1 MLLPLLVTMC
11 WSLFGLASTAPA
23 KRASS
28 PFPFNVT
35 QALARASETWQRP
48 CGSNLQSTNA
58 EVDSSF
64 NRTASY
70 VSPSGQPTA
79 RHTGTNIPLSFRFA
93 QINIQIQVNMT
104 LLDLENWRYRSGTN
118 SSATTWNDSLRK
130 RQFKFLQPFVVSG
143 NRLDL
148 AAFQGCRMMCVHQSI
163 FRSAHKGRKLFRA
176 FFLTSLVPAPGEFAP
191 AAGGR

>member
-1 MLLPLLVTMC
+1 MQPTRAATLNRRQTGNVRQHQRRRRHPLLLPLLLTVC
-11 WSLFGLASTAPA
+11 WSLFGLATTAPA

-70 VSPSGQPTA
+70 
-79 RHTGTNIPLSFRFA
+79 
-93 QINIQIQVNMT
+93 INIQIQVNMT

-130 RQFKFLQPFVVSG
+130 RQFKFLQPFVRGYKSVGTAKSVP
-143 NRLDL
+143 RCLSASARAVL
-148 AAFQGCRMMCVHQSI
+148 STPSAASPLRNTTAEI
-163 FRSAHKGRKLFRA
+163 
-176 FFLTSLVPAPGEFAP
+176 
-191 AAGGR
+191 